1 MKDKES
7 KTPQFYMRPRNY
19 NQYNYVYFFMML
31 FITVFIVCDI
41 TAFRMGSVI
50 FIVVAV
56 IKMVVN
62 LSDLILTLVT
72 A

>member
-1 MKDKES
+1 VKDKES